1 MHRTVLT
8 SLVMLPVLAHAQAKT
23 STEPQPS
30 HSAAVLLAELDRPAA
45 PSVPAASL
53 SAVALASHA
62 AIRESVQTRM
72 VDDLMASTVLHPG
85 AMEFALKGSA
95 PTEFSAPKLTR
106 AVEIEVSSQD
116 LAEQPALSSVV
127 VRAIVD
133 ENGVP
138 RNVAVTRSA
147 GAVIDR
153 QAVAAVTQYR
163 FKPATL
169 DNKATWATVSITIQI
184 QKP

>member
-1 MHRTVLT
+1 MRRTMLIALVL
-8 SLVMLPVLAHAQAKT
+8 LPVLAHAQAKT
-23 STEPQPS
+23 STKPQPS
-30 HSAAVLLAELDRPAA
+30 TSAAILLAVLDRPSA
-45 PSVPAASL
+45 PAVPTASL

-62 AIRESVQTRM
+62 AIRESVRTRM
-72 VDDLMASTVLHPG
+72 VDDLMASAMLHPG
-85 AMEFALKGSA
+85 AIEFALKGSV

-106 AVEIEVSSQD
+106 AVEVEVSNQD
-116 LAEQPALSSVV
+116 LAEQPAVSSVV

-133 ENGVP
+133 ENGIP
-138 RNVAVTRSA
+138 RNVAVTQSA
-147 GAVIDR
+147 GSVIDHK
-153 QAVAAVTQYR
+153 AVAAVTQYR